1 MGLLRTIAGWF
12 RRKRPEKSITLSK
25 LPVGPLP
32 TLEIFSQP
40 GHGKSAYLWAVL
52 YMLRKMNTVWPDYLC
67 WPDESTESSLKE
79 IHERVAESHLPAQ
92 GAASNKLRYELRLQN
107 MERWGEKKLIVWDW
121 PDPVFA
127 AALDGDRPEK
137 TNWLVPAWWL
147 VSLPDLGEVR
157 AEVLDMLFDDLMRK
171 RIQQGFSTY
180 RNPLRLVVVLT
191 KGDAIP
197 NLPLPLRQYLK
208 DDPLWNAV
216 SSEVSLLSPPDS
228 PPNPLRLGE
237 EPLRLYIG
245 TMIRAHEV
253 IRQWLESTLV
263 GHMLIR
269 RAAEYHV
276 ELRFSIVS
284 ATGSGLV
291 EGQKLQIPW
300 TPRRVLDPLFWALE
314 LESAPAVAK
323 HA

>member
-1 MGLLRTIAGWF
+1 MGLIRKIIDWFRKRREPGRTIIVM
-12 RRKRPEKSITLSK
+12 P
-25 LPVGPLP
+25 PPGPLP
-32 TLEIFSQP
+32 TLEIFSQA
-40 GHGKSAYLWAVL
+40 GHGKSSYLWAVL
-52 YMLRKMNTVWPDYLC
+52 YMLRKMNVVWPDYLC
-67 WPDESTESSLKE
+67 WPEDESTDNVLKE
-79 IHERVAESHLPAQ
+79 IHENVAESRLPIR
-92 GAASNKLRYELRLQN
+92 GAAENKHRYDLRLQN

-127 AALDGDRPEK
+127 ADLNGDRPEK
-137 TNWLVPAWWL
+137 TNWLAPAWWL

-171 RIQQGFSTY
+171 RIRQGYSVY
-180 RNPLRLVVVLT
+180 RSPLRLVVVLT

-208 DDPLWNAV
+208 DDPLWKAV
-216 SSEVSLLSPPDS
+216 SSEVSLLSPPASS
-228 PPNPLRLGE
+228 PSSPLRLGE

-245 TMIRAHEV
+245 TLMRAHEV

-269 RAAEYHV
+269 RAAEYQV
-276 ELRFSIVS
+276 DLRFSIVS
-284 ATGSGLV
+284 STGSGLV
-291 EGQKLQIPW
+291 EGQDLQVPW

-314 LESAPAVAK
+314 LDSAPAR
-323 HA
+323 